1 MYAWRGMKASN
12 VVAVLTAF
20 ASRRKPMVA
29 EVAIRKPVATVTASR
44 TSGPGTDSRRG
55 RAEER

>member
-20 ASRRKPMVA
+20 ASRRKPMA
-29 EVAIRKPVATVTASR
+29 ATVAIRKPVAAVTASR
-44 TSGPGTDSRRG
+44 TGAPGTDSRRE